1 MVQCDRNLFPFGVSS
16 WSTLLYHVCLF
27 HYHGNVITSTLS
39 VVRVHLCNDCKRSTP
54 HSIVRWRLVQFPG
67 CFSVNWELF
76 LSACVLRRFAV
87 DCPRVFLRRF
97 LEYSR
102 AYLRRFFPGLLSCVL
117 RRCVW
122 SVGSCLVSLTNSF
135 CEWFFSTVV
144 VYGEDWWSCHW
155 TLCTVIVSLLMVISG
170 TNFHSRTLMMNLLI
184 FNCFLDTLMNECWSH
199 VILRPSRHTFQ
210 IL

>member
-1 MVQCDRNLFPFGVSS
+1 MFN
-16 WSTLLYHVCLF
+16 
-27 HYHGNVITSTLS
+27 
-39 VVRVHLCNDCKRSTP
+39 CKRPTP
-54 HSIVRWRLVQFPG
+54 HSIVRWRLVQFLG
-67 CFSVNWELF
+67 WFSVLGTISLHVCSSGDLLW
-76 LSACVLRRFAV
+76 SVLV
-87 DCPRVFLRRF
+87 CSLVILPWVTLVCSSGDSSLDYSRVF
-97 LEYSR
+97 
-102 AYLRRFFPGLLSCVL
+102 LRRFFPGLFSCVL

-122 SVGSCLVSLTNSF
+122 SVGSCLVSLTNSIYD
-135 CEWFFSTVV
+135 WFFSTVV

-199 VILRPSRHTFQ
+199 VILRLSRHTFQ